1 MKYIYILLLA
11 IVTSMSVRA
20 VEPNPALAAQFELAK
35 VKAGKALNAQKLA
48 QALVAEG
55 HVFIGHE
62 VQATNEFQREFNNY
76 LDTFHDV
83 VSLAAE
89 IYGIYYE
96 IKRTSRLASQVSSI
110 LSSAPTNAIAVL
122 LTPNYS
128 GLYGSI
134 INTSLGAAQDLY
146 NASLSK
152 QKRTEQDRNKILDAA
167 RTKIKKVN
175 SDLAKLVIVLKYTTF
190 EDLWH
195 SIRTRAKYI
204 DPEKKH
210 RIVERCFDNWKHN
223 MKP

>member
-1 MKYIYILLLA
+1 MKYIYTLLLA
-11 IVTSMSVRA
+11 IVTSLSVRA

-195 SIRTRAKYI
+195 SIRTRAKYM
-204 DPEKKH
+204 DPERKH
-210 RIVERCFDNWKHN
+210 SILERCLENWKYN
-223 MKP
+223 LKP

>member
-167 RTKIKKVN
+167 RTKMKKVN

-195 SIRTRAKYI
+195 SIRTRAKYM
-204 DPEKKH
+204 DPERKH
-210 RIVERCFDNWKHN
+210 SILERCLENWKHN